1 MRRSWVAFLS
11 LFIAGFLVVFF
22 HGWRSLEAQNQQEGG
37 ESASLTQ
44 IFSGAGDLD
53 EEQLLISN
61 QEPEGSTFKAKLLSS
76 REASYHN
83 YAKEIVDYA
92 PAPIDRR
99 SSAPQQ
105 TTYEKVAN
113 LGATTRDFD
122 NDNQR
127 MRTHIQA
134 HGAMIQSERNEGLKG
149 KRRLALVVGVVPE
162 RFDAFVGDLRQV
174 GKLVSFQVTK
184 TDKTGDH
191 LALMAKRA
199 VIEKKLKTLE
209 SLRRFGGKMGD
220 LLDLQQRIFDTV
232 TELRALGVEIGHF
245 EGQVSLCTVVVS
257 LEERAGAGSP
267 VSIASVAFR
276 WALWVYLKVWML
288 LLFGAFVFLLA
299 KRSATSA
306 VRTFRALF
314 ASSAVPRPAIQSQPL
329 SREFARS
336 VVAFLLVF
344 LLAGCV
350 RWMVIYPQSKKSNA
364 FVPMPPALSSPNYA
378 KESLPGAGKGK
389 APQVSLYEKT
399 GTLTTRSRDFDGDE
413 ARLRGTIKAEKVFVQ
428 QEKNEGLKG
437 RQLLYLGLAVA
448 PERFDRLVAGI
459 KALGDQASFEVVK
472 TDRTNEYQNALAK
485 RDALRR
491 NREDL
496 LALQSRGAKVA
507 DLLALQEKVFSVESE
522 IQELEIV
529 LRRYERS
536 TGFCTVLLTLKDV
549 GPGPS
554 WRALLN
560 RAFGWTFERA
570 VGVMVAVFFILLGL
584 MFLTYLAG
592 QVKREKG

>member
-1 MRRSWVAFLS
+1 
-11 LFIAGFLVVFF
+11 
-22 HGWRSLEAQNQQEGG
+22 
-37 ESASLTQ
+37 
-44 IFSGAGDLD
+44 
-53 EEQLLISN
+53 
-61 QEPEGSTFKAKLLSS
+61 
-76 REASYHN
+76 
-83 YAKEIVDYA
+83 
-92 PAPIDRR
+92 
-99 SSAPQQ
+99 
-105 TTYEKVAN
+105 
-113 LGATTRDFD
+113 
-122 NDNQR
+122 
-127 MRTHIQA
+127 
-134 HGAMIQSERNEGLKG
+134 MIQSERNEGLKG

-336 VVAFLLVF
+336 FVAFLLVF

-560 RAFGWTFERA
+560 QAIGWTFTGS
-570 VGVMVAVFFILLGL
+570 VGVLVGLFFVLLGV

-592 QVKREKG
+592 QVKRGNV